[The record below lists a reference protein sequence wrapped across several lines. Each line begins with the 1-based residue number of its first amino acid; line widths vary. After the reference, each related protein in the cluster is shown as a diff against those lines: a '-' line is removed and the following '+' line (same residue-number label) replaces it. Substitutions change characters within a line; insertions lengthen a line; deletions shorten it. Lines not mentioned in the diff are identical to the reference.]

1 MKALFLQYG
10 RPSCW
15 QTRTLLLPKSNPAV
29 SVCCCCMLQAS
40 LIFAFMR
47 SGGDKP
53 TEDTIQEAIKALAK
67 LYEQVSLGPGWGITV
82 ECVQATA

>member
-1 MKALFLQYG
+1 
-10 RPSCW
+10 
-15 QTRTLLLPKSNPAV
+15 
-29 SVCCCCMLQAS
+29 MLQAS